1 MRIRLLTQRH
11 KARNMGSQKAPTQS
25 KAFYW
30 LGIVLLGFSQ
40 FAYSAAKIENWQTP
54 QGTRVYYVHTEGL
67 PMVDIQV
74 VFDAGSARDG
84 QQFGLAALTADLL
97 DTGAGKWNADEIA
110 QRFESVGALFGV
122 SSSIDMATVSLR
134 TLTDKP
140 LFDKALETMQVI
152 LAKPAFNEADF
163 QREKNRTLAG
173 LKQQEE
179 SPAELASI
187 AFYKTLYGNHPYAHP
202 EPGLIKTVAALKV
215 ADLRNFYQKYYVAA
229 NAIVVIVG
237 DLTKQQAEQTAEKL
251 IGGLPVGKKPEALPD
266 VTMPVKSTEQHIEF
280 PSSQTH
286 ILVGLPGTYRKDP
299 DYFNLYAGNH
309 ILGGSGLVSKLFDEV
324 REKRGLAYSAS
335 SAFIPMLKPGPFMVS
350 LQTRNDQTAQALQ
363 VLNQTLA
370 DFIAKGPTE
379 AELVAAKKNI
389 TGGFAMRF
397 DTNKELA
404 SYVAMIGFY
413 EMPLDYLDTFQQKI
427 EQVTAASITDAFKR
441 RVNPQLLQT
450 ITVGK
455 SAEKSAK

>member
-1 MRIRLLTQRH
+1 MRI
-11 KARNMGSQKAPTQS
+11 
-25 KAFYW
+25 Y
-30 LGIVLLGFSQ
+30 LLGFILLASSQ
-40 FAYSAAKIENWQTP
+40 FAYSAAKIEHWQTP
-54 QGTRVYYVHTEGL
+54 QGTRVYYVPTEGL

-74 VFDAGSARDG
+74 VFDAGSSSDG

-110 QRFESVGALFGV
+110 QRFESVGAQFGV

-152 LAKPAFNEADF
+152 LTQPTFNEADF

-179 SPAELASI
+179 SPSELASI
-187 AFYKTLYGNHPYAHP
+187 AFYNALYGKHPYAHP
-202 EPGLIKTVAALKV
+202 ESGVIKTVAGLKV
-215 ADLRNFYQKYYVAA
+215 ADLRHFYQKYYVAA
-229 NAIVVIVG
+229 NAMVVIVG
-237 DLTKQQAEQTAEKL
+237 DLTKLQAEQTAEKL
-251 IGGLPVGKKPEALPD
+251 VGGLPVGKKPEALPD
-266 VTMPVKSTEQHIEF
+266 VAMPTKSTQQHIEF

-286 ILVGLPGTYRKDP
+286 VLVGMPGTFRKDP
-299 DYFNLYAGNH
+299 DYFNLYVGNH
-309 ILGGSGLVSKLFDEV
+309 ILGGSGLVSKLFNEI

-335 SAFIPMLKPGPFMVS
+335 SAFIPMMKPGPFLVS

-379 AELVAAKKNI
+379 AELIAAKKNI

-397 DTNKELA
+397 DTNKKLA
-404 SYVAMIGFY
+404 GYVAMIGFY
-413 EMPLDYLDTFQQKI
+413 DMPLDYLDTFQQKV
-427 EQVTAASITDAFKR
+427 EQVAVSSITDAFKR
-441 RVNPQLLQT
+441 RVNPKLLQT

-455 SAEKSAK
+455 SAQKSAK